1 MSWVD
6 RPMAEPKRPHMTVR
20 ELEALSVDALNAHIY
35 FERQRVNREQSDTE
49 KRQQALARAE
59 RILKAKRK
67 A

>member
-6 RPMAEPKRPHMTVR
+6 RPMAEPKRPHMTVC
-20 ELEALSVDALNAHIY
+20 ELQALSIEALNAHIY
-35 FERQRVNREQSDTE
+35 FERQRVNREQADTAA
-49 KRQQALARAE
+49 RQRALVRAE